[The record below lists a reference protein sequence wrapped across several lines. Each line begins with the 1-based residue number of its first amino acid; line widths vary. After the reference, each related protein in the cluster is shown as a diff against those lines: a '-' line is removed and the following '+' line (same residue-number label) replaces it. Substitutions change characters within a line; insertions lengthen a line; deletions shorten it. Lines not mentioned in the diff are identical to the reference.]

1 MNPLTKIAGIL
12 CSGPAAPFV
21 AAGVLFWGIIDA
33 CWGDDIFDFKKIEK
47 MNYIQR
53 LWYSVYELVTTR
65 SIYSDTPFAGAALVC
80 VVLIT
85 MVFLS
90 VVIFWKCLSI
100 VYGFLSPYLDYSRIQ
115 VAVGM
120 GVPFVVIYFFSKKR
134 GRILIES
141 FKNESDILRKKRKQ
155 EFKIVAAIDVTL
167 LLSACIWRICLG

>member
-1 MNPLTKIAGIL
+1 MN
-12 CSGPAAPFV
+12 C
-21 AAGVLFWGIIDA
+21 
-33 CWGDDIFDFKKIEK
+33 
-47 MNYIQR
+47 IQR
-53 LWYSVYELVTTR
+53 LWYSVYELVATR

-120 GVPFVVIYFFSKKR
+120 GVPFVIIYFLVKR
-134 GRILIES
+134 RGGFLLIA
-141 FKNESDILRKKRKQ
+141 LRTKV
-155 EFKIVAAIDVTL
+155 I
-167 LLSACIWRICLG
+167 S